1 MKQML
6 QMDSN
11 RPSLSPLPS
20 PLLSLPASLP
30 QDVLYSFPASA
41 TSMAVHPLSPC
52 YIAFALGDGSVR
64 LLDRRM
70 TKNHVGNIDLPNLAD
85 KAMVKQY
92 KPHTIGTQPHKI
104 TSVQFNTV
112 GSELLVSYSEDYVY
126 LFSNRLF
133 HAFRDTAVMDSSA
146 FLSRP
151 VYLSQ
156 LERYSPSHR
165 RNRSSFVKRKPLSN
179 HGDSPPPTPPSSKPA
194 PKVDSVPPAKKLR
207 LRGDWSDTGPEARP
221 EVDSEGGEG
230 GGEEGGGGGRE
241 GGRLMNRMSR
251 MFAQWI
257 DMSLNPDP
265 SSSSS
270 SNHGAV
276 PSRYRHR
283 RSRRVPPPTH
293 RDGASPSASSA
304 TSSSNDSFQLFDSDS
319 NEAEVE
325 EGEGERGEE
334 RGESESREHPAT
346 LDSKEDDIF
355 PVVVES
361 PNGAAVKSEG
371 VVTMDAST
379 VSERSTP
386 PSPDLA
392 EVGEKKVLLSPI
404 ELQNSDTRSDT
415 ERETS
420 SVVDTEATFTL
431 SDGEREKSSDSRDS
445 KNDFRTQDATSS
457 PMHESEGEQN
467 SQVEGSVASNVTVTI
482 ESRTKN
488 SSPDSAPAVVV
499 EGQTDS
505 DDTCEEDGSCDESHD
520 SQKRSHDDGLLCS
533 QYFMRY
539 KGHRN
544 SRTMVHPHEIVCISY
559 DSLSLSLP
567 LPPSLSFSLSFSLS
581 PTLSLSLPLSLPSP
595 PRSSRP
601 TSGERTGY

>member
-1 MKQML
+1 
-6 QMDSN
+6 MDSN
-11 RPSLSPLPS
+11 SLSLS
-20 PLLSLPASLP
+20 FSFALSLLLLLLL

-41 TSMAVHPLSPC
+41 TSIAVHPLSPC

-70 TKNHVGNIDLPNLAD
+70 TKDHVGNMDLPDLAD
-85 KAMVKQY
+85 KAMVKRY

-133 HAFRDTAVMDSSA
+133 HVGPVSRDTAVTDSSA

-151 VYLSQ
+151 TYLSQ
-156 LERYSPSHR
+156 LERYSSGHR

-179 HGDSPPPTPPSSKPA
+179 HDDSPPPTSSSSKPA

-221 EVDSEGGEG
+221 EVNSEGGEG

-241 GGRLMNRMSR
+241 GGHLMNRMSR

-257 DMSLNPDP
+257 DMSLNPDRS

-270 SNHGAV
+270 SNRGAV
-276 PSRYRHR
+276 PSRYRNR
-283 RSRRVPPPTH
+283 RSRRVPPPPPPH
-293 RDGASPSASSA
+293 HDGVSPGASSA
-304 TSSSNDSFQLFDSDS
+304 TSSSNDSFHLFDSDS

-325 EGEGERGEE
+325 EGDGERGE
-334 RGESESREHPAT
+334 SEHPAT

-355 PVVVES
+355 PLAVES
-361 PNGAAVKSEG
+361 PNGSAVKSEG
-371 VVTMDAST
+371 VATMDAST

-404 ELQNSDTRSDT
+404 ELQNSDERSDT
-415 ERETS
+415 KEETS

-445 KNDFRTQDATSS
+445 KHDFRTRDASS
-457 PMHESEGEQN
+457 PINESESEQS
-467 SQVEGSVASNVTVTI
+467 SQVDSSVASNVTVTI

-505 DDTCEEDGSCDESHD
+505 DDTCEEGGSCDESHD
-520 SQKRSHDDGLLCS
+520 TQKRSHDDRLLCS

-544 SRTMVHPHEIVCISY
+544 SRTMV
-559 DSLSLSLP
+559 
-567 LPPSLSFSLSFSLS
+567 
-581 PTLSLSLPLSLPSP
+581 
-595 PRSSRP
+595 
-601 TSGERTGY
+601 

>member
-1 MKQML
+1 M
-6 QMDSN
+6 
-11 RPSLSPLPS
+11 
-20 PLLSLPASLP
+20 
-30 QDVLYSFPASA
+30 
-41 TSMAVHPLSPC
+41 
-52 YIAFALGDGSVR
+52 R

-70 TKNHVGNIDLPNLAD
+70 TKEHVGNVDLPDLAD
-85 KAMVKQY
+85 KAMVRRY

-104 TSVQFNTV
+104 TSVQFNMV

-133 HAFRDTAVMDSSA
+133 HVGPASHDSAVTDSSA

-156 LERYSPSHR
+156 LERYSSGHR

-179 HGDSPPPTPPSSKPA
+179 HGDSSPPTSPSSSKSA

-221 EVDSEGGEG
+221 EVDSGGGEG
-230 GGEEGGGGGRE
+230 GGEEGGGEGRE
-241 GGRLMNRMSR
+241 GGHLMNRMSR

-257 DMSLNPDP
+257 DMSLNPDR

-270 SNHGAV
+270 SNRGAV

-283 RSRRVPPPTH
+283 RSRRVPPPPPIH
-293 RDGASPSASSA
+293 HDGASPSASSA
-304 TSSSNDSFQLFDSDS
+304 TSSSNDSFHLFDSDS
-319 NEAEVE
+319 NEAELE

-334 RGESESREHPAT
+334 RGESEPREHPAT

-355 PVVVES
+355 PLAVES
-361 PNGAAVKSEG
+361 PNGSAVKSEG
-371 VVTMDAST
+371 IVTMDAST
-379 VSERSTP
+379 MSERSTP
-386 PSPDLA
+386 SSPDLA
-392 EVGEKKVLLSPI
+392 KVGEKKVLLSPI
-404 ELQNSDTRSDT
+404 ELQNSDERSDT
-415 ERETS
+415 KGETS

-431 SDGEREKSSDSRDS
+431 SDGEREKSSNS
-445 KNDFRTQDATSS
+445 KDCKHDFRTRDASS
-457 PMHESEGEQN
+457 PIHESESEQT

-505 DDTCEEDGSCDESHD
+505 DDTCEEGGSCDESHD
-520 SQKRSHDDGLLCS
+520 TQKRSHDDRLLCS

-544 SRTMVHPHEIVCISY
+544 SRTMVGPHEIVCISY
-559 DSLSLSLP
+559 DSLSSPFP
-567 LPPSLSFSLSFSLS
+567 LPPSLSLFSSPLS
-581 PTLSLSLPLSLPSP
+581 PLPLPFFPDQAGQLLG
-595 PRSSRP
+595 RELG
-601 TSGERTGY
+601 GEW

>member
-6 QMDSN
+6 KMDSN
-11 RPSLSPLPS
+11 SLSLSPP
-20 PLLSLPASLP
+20 PLFLSLSL

-41 TSMAVHPLSPC
+41 TSIAVHPLSPC

-70 TKNHVGNIDLPNLAD
+70 TKDHVGNIDLPDLAD
-85 KAMVKQY
+85 KAMVKRY
-92 KPHTIGTQPHKI
+92 KPYTIGTQPHKI

-133 HAFRDTAVMDSSA
+133 HVGPASRDTAVTDNSA

-151 VYLSQ
+151 IYLSQ
-156 LERYSPSHR
+156 LERYSSGHR

-179 HGDSPPPTPPSSKPA
+179 HGDSPPPTSPSSSKPA

-230 GGEEGGGGGRE
+230 GGEDGGGGGRE
-241 GGRLMNRMSR
+241 GGHLMNRMSR

-257 DMSLNPDP
+257 DMSLNPDR

-270 SNHGAV
+270 SNRGAV

-283 RSRRVPPPTH
+283 RIRRVPPPPPTH
-293 RDGASPSASSA
+293 HDGASPSASSA
-304 TSSSNDSFQLFDSDS
+304 TSSSNDSFHLFDSDS

-334 RGESESREHPAT
+334 RGESEPREHPAT
-346 LDSKEDDIF
+346 LDCKEDDIF
-355 PVVVES
+355 PVAMES
-361 PNGAAVKSEG
+361 PNGSAVKSEG
-371 VVTMDAST
+371 IVTMDAST

-392 EVGEKKVLLSPI
+392 KVGEKKVLLSPI
-404 ELQNSDTRSDT
+404 ELQNSDERSDT
-415 ERETS
+415 KGET
-420 SVVDTEATFTL
+420 VDTEAIFTL
-431 SDGEREKSSDSRDS
+431 SDGDREKSSDSKDC
-445 KNDFRTQDATSS
+445 KHDFRTRDTS
-457 PMHESEGEQN
+457 PIHESESEQS
-467 SQVEGSVASNVTVTI
+467 SQGSRVEGSVASNVTVTI

-505 DDTCEEDGSCDESHD
+505 DDTCEEGGSCDESHD
-520 SQKRSHDDGLLCS
+520 TQKRSHDDGLLCS

-544 SRTMVHPHEIVCISY
+544 SRTMVHPLMKLYVSVMI
-559 DSLSLSLP
+559 LSPSLP
-567 LPPSLSFSLSFSLS
+567 LPLPLF
-581 PTLSLSLPLSLPSP
+581 LSLHPPSLPSL
-595 PRSSRP
+595 
-601 TSGERTGY
+601 